1 MQIPWLG
8 IQLGKLSH
16 GPLMALET
24 LPIPPSVPST
34 LTLTPTE
41 ETQQLFLKMLGN
53 IDGNFEPQALLHV

>member
-53 IDGNFEPQALLHV
+53 IDGNFEP